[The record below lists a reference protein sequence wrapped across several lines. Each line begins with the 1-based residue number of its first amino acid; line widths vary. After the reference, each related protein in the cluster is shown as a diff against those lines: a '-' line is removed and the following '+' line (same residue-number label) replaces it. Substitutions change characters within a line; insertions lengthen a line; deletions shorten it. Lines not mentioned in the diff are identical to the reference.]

1 MSIIF
6 VLIFWIVVFLAA
18 ANNNKR
24 LKQGR
29 KYISFLFSN
38 VENTRIILTCAL
50 YKRYRANTEEQ
61 LKKAIEI
68 NKEDYL
74 NIMNPKNQGKFLI
87 EFALA
92 NRESIVNFISD
103 VEELSDKD
111 IIFE

>member
-6 VLIFWIVVFLAA
+6 LLIFCIAIFTRII
-18 ANNNKR
+18 NNNKR
-24 LKQGR
+24 R

-38 VENTRIILTCAL
+38 VENTRAILTCAL
-50 YKRYRANTEEQ
+50 YKRYHANTEEQ

-74 NIMNPKNQGKFLI
+74 NIMNPKNQSKFLI

-92 NRESIVNFISD
+92 NRELIVNFTDDI
-103 VEELSDKD
+103 EELSDKD